1 MKEAKDYFKFLVEE
15 IHSTTFATVDD
26 NGLPET
32 CVIDLML
39 CDDEALYFLT
49 AKGKGFYDRLIKRKF
64 VSLSGMKGLDTMST
78 KAVSVKGKVCCIG
91 KEKLDEIFEKNTYI
105 NEIYTSE
112 ESKMALAVFK
122 IYQGVGEYV
131 DLSVKP
137 MIKRT
142 FSFGGEN
149 VEKRGYEITDD
160 CFLCGKCIKVCSFNA
175 IEEAE
180 EKYKITEDNCLECG
194 NCYSVCP
201 AGAVIK
207 Y

>member
-1 MKEAKDYFKFLVEE
+1 M
-15 IHSTTFATVDD
+15 
-26 NGLPET
+26 
-32 CVIDLML
+32 
-39 CDDEALYFLT
+39 
-49 AKGKGFYDRLIKRKF
+49 
-64 VSLSGMKGLDTMST
+64 
-78 KAVSVKGKVCCIG
+78 
-91 KEKLDEIFEKNTYI
+91 

-112 ESKMALAVFK
+112 ESKMALEVFK

-160 CFLCGKCIKVCSFNA
+160 CILCGKCIKVCSFNA